1 MKTQFLHEHHNRQ
14 DNARKSDYRREM
26 IERGRSEP
34 SNDTERLNAKIE
46 IKKDT
51 VRRWRKQRFFHGG
64 RVLKLGWP
72 LEHFA
77 KMNALPPAEPSTK
90 EAYDAIRVVA
100 ERDME
105 RITTA
110 IMKTGTVR
118 YRRLFG
124 SLTIPYVEWECSGIE
139 CDEIK
144 K

>member
-1 MKTQFLHEHHNRQ
+1 
-14 DNARKSDYRREM
+14 M
-26 IERGRSEP
+26 IERGRSDLSP
-34 SNDTERLNAKIE
+34 VTERLNAKVE
-46 IKKDT
+46 TKKDT
-51 VRRWRKQRFFHGG
+51 IRRWRKQRFFHAG

-77 KMNALPPAEPSTK
+77 RINSLPPADPNTK
-90 EAYDAIRVVA
+90 QAFEALRAMA

-105 RITTA
+105 RISAA
-110 IMKTGTVR
+110 IMKGTVR

-124 SLTIPYVEWECSGIE
+124 SLTIPYVEWECGGIE

>member
-14 DNARKSDYRREM
+14 DKARKPDYRGEM

-34 SNDTERLNAKIE
+34 SNITERLNAKVE

-51 VRRWRKQRFFHGG
+51 VRRWRKQRFFYGG

-77 KMNALPPAEPSTK
+77 KVNALPPAEPSTK
-90 EAYDAIRVVA
+90 KAYDAIRAVA

-124 SLTIPYVEWECSGIE
+124 SLTIPYVEWECDGIE
-139 CDEIK
+139 CGEIK